1 MKLTE
6 KAKRYLLVLGGI
18 LLCAGLLVA
27 IWFQLKPEAVPEERF
42 EAETGEVTEI
52 TVDMEQE
59 EEKRA
64 RGAKRGWD
72 SGDRTGEPAG

>member
-42 EAETGEVTEI
+42 EAETGGR
-52 TVDMEQE
+52 
-59 EEKRA
+59 KRA

>member
-27 IWFQLKPEAVPEERF
+27 IWFQLKPEAVPEEPEHLLMRLLLCLSL
-42 EAETGEVTEI
+42 I
-52 TVDMEQE
+52 HI
-59 EEKRA
+59 
-64 RGAKRGWD
+64 
-72 SGDRTGEPAG
+72 